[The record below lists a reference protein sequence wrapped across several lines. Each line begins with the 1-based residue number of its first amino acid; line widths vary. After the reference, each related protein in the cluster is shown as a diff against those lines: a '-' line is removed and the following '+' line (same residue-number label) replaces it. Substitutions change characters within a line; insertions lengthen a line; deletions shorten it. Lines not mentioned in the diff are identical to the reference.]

1 MAKAFMDERFMLAN
15 ETAAA
20 LYHKHARSMP
30 IIDYHCHLNP
40 REIYKNRKFAN
51 LTELWLEGDH
61 YKWRLMRANGADE
74 EDVTGSGEDYAK
86 FLAYMRAVQA
96 AAGNP
101 LYHWSHMELRM
112 FFGVDEL
119 MHERNAPAIWDK
131 VNAQLGES
139 GYGARDFLLRSNVE
153 VVCTTDDPADT
164 LEFHRKLRE
173 DGDFPVK
180 VLPSF
185 RPDKGLEIN
194 RPGFADW
201 VSRLGEVCGMEI
213 RGYDRLLE
221 ALEARVAFFH
231 EAGGRVSDH
240 GMEYVPYAETTRA
253 EADSIFKKALR
264 GERVSEEEERKYKTC
279 TLVHLGRMYAERG
292 WVMQLHMNASRNN
305 NTRMYQRIG
314 PDSGFDSINDSLIAA
329 PLSRLLDALDK
340 DDALPKTILY
350 TLNPAQNHVIGAMIG
365 NFQGGGIAGKMQFGA
380 AWWFNDTKEGML
392 AQLKTL
398 AELGLLSR
406 FVGMLTDSRSF
417 VSYVR
422 HDYFR
427 RILCSLI
434 GEWVEN
440 GEFPDDDELLESLI
454 RGICYGNAKRYFE
467 F

>member
-1 MAKAFMDERFMLAN
+1 
-15 ETAAA
+15 
-20 LYHKHARSMP
+20 
-30 IIDYHCHLNP
+30 
-40 REIYKNRKFAN
+40 
-51 LTELWLEGDH
+51 
-61 YKWRLMRANGADE
+61 
-74 EDVTGSGEDYAK
+74 
-86 FLAYMRAVQA
+86 
-96 AAGNP
+96 
-101 LYHWSHMELRM
+101 
-112 FFGVDEL
+112 
-119 MHERNAPAIWDK
+119 
-131 VNAQLGES
+131 
-139 GYGARDFLLRSNVE
+139 
-153 VVCTTDDPADT
+153 
-164 LEFHRKLRE
+164 
-173 DGDFPVK
+173 
-180 VLPSF
+180 
-185 RPDKGLEIN
+185 
-194 RPGFADW
+194 
-201 VSRLGEVCGMEI
+201 
-213 RGYDRLLE
+213 
-221 ALEARVAFFH
+221 
-231 EAGGRVSDH
+231 
-240 GMEYVPYAETTRA
+240 
-253 EADSIFKKALR
+253 
-264 GERVSEEEERKYKTC
+264 
-279 TLVHLGRMYAERG
+279 
-292 WVMQLHMNASRNN
+292 
-305 NTRMYQRIG
+305 MYQRIG